1 MLIKICA
8 LFSVPTAVG
17 NITAIPQSPSSIG
30 IMWPAPIL
38 PNGPLDKIEYYIRW
52 TTQTKDGISKDMMTE
67 AIKYEARD
75 LYNNGLFSRTIDNLS
90 PSHMYSVQVGSHSLT
105 ASDQG
110 LHCLLQECPIKI

>member
-1 MLIKICA
+1 
-8 LFSVPTAVG
+8 
-17 NITAIPQSPSSIG
+17 
-30 IMWPAPIL
+30 MWPAPIL

-90 PSHMYSVQVGSHSLT
+90 PSHMYSVQVGIHSL
-105 ASDQG
+105 
-110 LHCLLQECPIKI
+110 LLFVAMFFGYNQYWLDGFMVLWLSSTRNLNRHLFWF